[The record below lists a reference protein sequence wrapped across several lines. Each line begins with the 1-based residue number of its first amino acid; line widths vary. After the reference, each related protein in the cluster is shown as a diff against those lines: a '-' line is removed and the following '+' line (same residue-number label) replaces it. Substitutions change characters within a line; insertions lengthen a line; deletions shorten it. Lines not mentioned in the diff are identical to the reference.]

1 MTSSSAPSQK
11 SDAELV
17 EACARRDAR
26 AWRELVGRYRRLVY
40 GIPLSL
46 GLQPADAD
54 EVFQQ
59 TFAELV
65 RSLPRLRDGSRI
77 EAWLVT
83 TSRRAA
89 LRLKRDQRRR
99 VRLHQDGFIEA
110 FPTAHAPSPD
120 QAIDALRDAE
130 RVLRAIE
137 ALGEPCRTLLVG
149 LFSSPPRPYK
159 ELARSLGLAIGSLG
173 ATRGRCLRRLRLRLQ
188 RGRADLHVADGAS
201 REEAP

>member
-1 MTSSSAPSQK
+1 MIEEFAAAIQPHAMVESWRFMGIPTLRRQACAVAVRPQAAPRASASVMTSSALAQR

-17 EACARRDAR
+17 EACAQRDAR
-26 AWRELVGRYRRLVY
+26 AWRELVHRYRRLVY

-99 VRLHQDGFIEA
+99 VR
-110 FPTAHAPSPD
+110 
-120 QAIDALRDAE
+120 
-130 RVLRAIE
+130 
-137 ALGEPCRTLLVG
+137 
-149 LFSSPPRPYK
+149 
-159 ELARSLGLAIGSLG
+159 
-173 ATRGRCLRRLRLRLQ
+173 
-188 RGRADLHVADGAS
+188 
-201 REEAP
+201 